1 MEYPIETFKKL
12 AKELKSIAIPPEIE
26 LIICFPKVEEEDCE
40 EAEEYPTVIVR
51 YIGGLDEEGP
61 EKKIV
66 FNEAYWNSSVAQLK
80 GAVMHQIKSLMEE
93 LQSFEGE

>member
-1 MEYPIETFKKL
+1 MEYPREIFINL
-12 AKELKSIAIPPEIE
+12 AKELKSMAIPPEIE
-26 LIICFPKVEEEDCE
+26 LLICFPGIEEDDCE
-40 EAEEYPTVIVR
+40 ENIVYPTVIVR
-51 YIGGLDEEGP
+51 YMGSFDEEGP

-66 FNEAYWNSSVAQLK
+66 FNEAYWGSSVEQLK